1 MHITTELRKNGQT
14 IKQLKL
20 SPDNTKFMSM
30 RSGNML
36 NGREVHPKEGKS
48 TGGVTISIRIDLQ
61 IKQILGG

>member
-1 MHITTELRKNGQT
+1 
-14 IKQLKL
+14 
-20 SPDNTKFMSM
+20 
-30 RSGNML
+30 ML